1 VLQPRQPFPA
11 HDAHDVRERPGTF
24 LAPFLDRHQA
34 DPLSMPERALHRAH
48 THASAGGNLA
58 DGSGA
63 AASVPVLVCD
73 DAHDGHLARRELV
86 GEV

>member
-1 VLQPRQPFPA
+1 MFGSDRAPSWRRSWIVTKPIRSACRSALCT
-11 HDAHDVRERPGTF
+11 VR
-24 LAPFLDRHQA
+24 
-34 DPLSMPERALHRAH
+34 